1 MIFRYIYV
9 EFVYDM
15 LQGASIAVLEIYGD
29 ELFGDNGMP
38 PIVALLGVLTSLI
51 DMLLLKGPAMAGLCP
66 DSAPVRQL
74 LDSLASSH
82 TELQLSTSFTAIFLS

>member
-1 MIFRYIYV
+1 M
-9 EFVYDM
+9 EFAYDM

-38 PIVALLGVLTSLI
+38 PIVALLGVLTSII
-51 DMLLLKGPAMAGLCP
+51 DMLVLKGPAMAGLCP

-74 LDSLASSH
+74 LDSLASH
-82 TELQLSTSFTAIFLS
+82 TELLAFDLFHCRFLELTVEH

>member
-1 MIFRYIYV
+1 M
-9 EFVYDM
+9 EFAYDM

-74 LDSLASSH
+74 LDSLASH
-82 TELQLSTSFTAIFLS
+82 TELLAFDLFHCHFLELTLEH